1 MAVTGDLE
9 SVPKGTDTF
18 GGAILMLQSLWDKQ
32 PAVALTCCPKN
43 PMPTPAGN
51 RGSSASGGV
60 VRPCPKGGTAG
71 DFANGVKGLLAT
83 DNNQF
88 LRNAVG
94 TGTFGGGNLPY
105 MR

>member
-1 MAVTGDLE
+1 M
-9 SVPKGTDTF
+9 
-18 GGAILMLQSLWDKQ
+18 
-32 PAVALTCCPKN
+32 
-43 PMPTPAGN
+43 
-51 RGSSASGGV
+51 
-60 VRPCPKGGTAG
+60 VRPYGTAG

-88 LRNAVG
+88 LYGLSPTYQSPVGTIRDAVG